1 MANDY
6 EKEKEEF
13 LAELKAGKFDIEY
26 LPNSSPDYEKLDKE
40 DLDAFNKHLES
51 SDFKSLVDEA
61 LK

>member
-13 LAELKAGKFDIEY
+13 LVELKAGKYDIEY
-26 LPNSSPDYEKLDKE
+26 LPNSGPDYGKLDKE